1 MIKYPRP
8 QYETARAN
16 AGNLLFS
23 TLVDWKV
30 QIPPGPPEFYE
41 EAAQMVKLLVAS
53 GLQPRADMHRVIT
66 SAARGLFIAMRM
78 EASASDCAEFILFHL
93 QGQPRAEFEKRDA
106 KLRAILGTFYGN
118 LRVTQALA
126 RRK

>member
-1 MIKYPRP
+1 MLNYPR
-8 QYETARAN
+8 QKYETARAN
-16 AGNLLFS
+16 AGNRLFS
-23 TLVDWKV
+23 AVIDWMV

-93 QGQPRAEFEKRDA
+93 QDEPQPGFEKRDA

-126 RRK
+126 GR